1 MCLFARMRV
10 SSERWETVSERE
22 RERERQSERERE
34 RDRVR
39 ERATETERER
49 ERERKR
55 GQRKEGGREECI
67 NTDDTPT
74 ERTSAG
80 LETTACCR

>member
-1 MCLFARMRV
+1 MSVCKNESQFRKMGDG
-10 SSERWETVSERE
+10 ERE
-22 RERERQSERERE
+22 REGERERQSERERE

-80 LETTACCR
+80 LETTARCR